1 MRNHIGARTLAGKV
15 LRQGYYWPTILKDAT
30 DLVKKC
36 RICKK
41 HAKISRLPSEP
52 LTSITS
58 PWPFQ
63 HWGLDI
69 LGPLPIGKGQ
79 CKFIIVAVDYFTK
92 WAEAEPLAT
101 ITEQK
106 IRNFVWRAIICRF
119 GIPRALVSNNGKQ
132 FDNAKFRDFCAELGI
147 KNYYSS
153 PAHPQSNGQA
163 EVTIRTLKAAL
174 KTKLE
179 DLKGSWVEYLPEVL
193 WAYRTTHKSASRET
207 PFALAF
213 GTEAV
218 APVEVGI
225 KSPRVELASEE
236 HNDEALRLNL
246 ELLDE
251 KHEQVQRRTEE
262 DNQVLQPESQA
273 QKLHAGGLSL
283 KEAPANKK
291 ESRAWEARPQLG
303 RSLHNNPSRQT
314 RQLRTPNKRGKN
326 LAAHVECGTS

>member
-1 MRNHIGARTLAGKV
+1 MLREVHEGICGNHIGARTLVGKV

-36 RICKK
+36 RICQE
-41 HAKISRLPSEP
+41 HAKISCLPSEP

-58 PWPFQ
+58 PRPFQ
-63 HWGLDI
+63 QWGLDI

-92 WAEAEPLAT
+92 CAEGEPLAT

-119 GIPRALVSNNGKQ
+119 GIPRALVSDNGKQ
-132 FDNAKFRDFCAELGI
+132 FDNAKFREFCAELGI
-147 KNYYSS
+147 KNHYSS

-163 EVTIRTLKAAL
+163 EVTIRTLKTAL

-179 DLKGSWVEYLPEVL
+179 DLKRNWVEYLPEVL
-193 WAYRTTHKSASRET
+193 WAYRTTQKSATRET

-213 GTEAV
+213 STEAV

-225 KSPRVELASEE
+225 KSPRIELASVE
-236 HNDEALRLNL
+236 HNVEALRLNL

-251 KHEQVQRRTEE
+251 KRK
-262 DNQVLQPESQA
+262 QVLRRAEDY
-273 QKLHAGGLSL
+273 QKKTARYYNQKVKPRSYMLGDLVL
-283 KEAPANKK
+283 KKLLPARKNPAHGK
-291 ESRAWEARPQLG
+291 LG
-303 RSLHNNPSRQT
+303 
-314 RQLRTPNKRGKN
+314 PN
-326 LAAHVECGTS
+326 

>member
-1 MRNHIGARTLAGKV
+1 M
-15 LRQGYYWPTILKDAT
+15 
-30 DLVKKC
+30 
-36 RICKK
+36 
-41 HAKISRLPSEP
+41 
-52 LTSITS
+52 
-58 PWPFQ
+58 
-63 HWGLDI
+63 
-69 LGPLPIGKGQ
+69 
-79 CKFIIVAVDYFTK
+79 DYFTK

-119 GIPRALVSNNGKQ
+119 GIPRALVSDNGKQ

-153 PAHPQSNGQA
+153 PVHPQSNGQA
-163 EVTIRTLKAAL
+163 EVTIRTLKDAL

-179 DLKGSWVEYLPEVL
+179 DLKGNWVEYLPEVL
-193 WAYRTTHKSASRET
+193 RAYRTTQKSTTRET

-225 KSPRVELASEE
+225 KSPRIEFASVE

-251 KHEQVQRRTEE
+251 KREQVLRRTEE
-262 DNQVLQPESQA
+262 Y
-273 QKLHAGGLSL
+273 
-283 KEAPANKK
+283 
-291 ESRAWEARPQLG
+291 
-303 RSLHNNPSRQT
+303 
-314 RQLRTPNKRGKN
+314 
-326 LAAHVECGTS
+326 

>member
-1 MRNHIGARTLAGKV
+1 MILYLRKVRDLLKKFMLVQVKHVPRAKNSRADALAKLATASQEDLSSSTPVEYLAEPSIDLCDVKVAQIRSEPNRMDPIWDYIIDGRLLDDPKEAAKIRTRSARFTNHKGSLYKRGFFTPIPKCITGKDTEYVLREVHKGICGNHIGAQALAGKV

-36 RICKK
+36 KICQE

-63 HWGLDI
+63 QWGLDI
-69 LGPLPIGKGQ
+69 LGPLPLGKGQ

-106 IRNFVWRAIICRF
+106 ICSFVWRAIICRF
-119 GIPRALVSNNGKQ
+119 GIPRALVSDNEKQ
-132 FDNAKFRDFCAELGI
+132 FDNPKFRDFCAELGI

-179 DLKGSWVEYLPEVL
+179 DLKGKWVEYLPEVL
-193 WAYRTTHKSASRET
+193 
-207 PFALAF
+207 
-213 GTEAV
+213 
-218 APVEVGI
+218 
-225 KSPRVELASEE
+225 
-236 HNDEALRLNL
+236 
-246 ELLDE
+246 
-251 KHEQVQRRTEE
+251 
-262 DNQVLQPESQA
+262 
-273 QKLHAGGLSL
+273 
-283 KEAPANKK
+283 
-291 ESRAWEARPQLG
+291 
-303 RSLHNNPSRQT
+303 
-314 RQLRTPNKRGKN
+314 
-326 LAAHVECGTS
+326 